1 MREDIKTLAD
11 MSTDLTLSVANADRL
26 LSGSIIKYLI
36 DKGIVDVDDYI
47 SHTTEIKEH
56 LLKFR
61 ELDDDRDRKIL
72 EMTFNQHIIDLKKP
86 D

>member
-11 MSTDLTLSVANADRL
+11 MSTDLTWSDANADRL

-47 SHTTEIKEH
+47 SHTTEVKEH